1 MSEPKKFPRYDDS
14 RHIDSAAIEHKKQ
27 PEKTY
32 SDEYAEEM
40 ER

>member
-14 RHIDSAAIEHKKQ
+14 RHVDSAAIDHKS
-27 PEKTY
+27 PAEKTY
-32 SDEYAEEM
+32 SDEYAKEM

>member
-1 MSEPKKFPRYDDS
+1 MREPKKFPRYDDS
-14 RHIDSAAIEHKKQ
+14 RHLDSAAVEHEK
-27 PEKTY
+27 PVEKTY